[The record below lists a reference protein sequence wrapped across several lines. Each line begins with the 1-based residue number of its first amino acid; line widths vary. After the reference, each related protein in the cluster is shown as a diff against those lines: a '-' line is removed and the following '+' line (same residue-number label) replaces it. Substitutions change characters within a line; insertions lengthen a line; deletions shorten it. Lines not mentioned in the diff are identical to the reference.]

1 MHAPLTAI
9 GLEITSIIPER
20 AQDDTGAPRLP
31 INVQSAWASAE
42 RVEDSSGLAGTWI
55 TVRDAHG
62 RERLEM
68 RWNLESTPI
77 RAEQPAA

>member
-1 MHAPLTAI
+1 MHASLTEL
-9 GLEITSIIPER
+9 GFEITSMVPER
-20 AQDDTGAPRLP
+20 AQDYTGAPRLP
-31 INVQSAWASAE
+31 FNVQSTWASAE

-55 TVRDAHG
+55 TVRDAKG

-68 RWNLESTPI
+68 RWNLESTTI